1 MRLVVVGV
9 NHKTAPVGLRE
20 RLAFGTD
27 LPNALQELK
36 VFCAGAMIL
45 STCNRTEVYV
55 YMDNAQ
61 DERDED
67 GNLTRCALG
76 VWLAKFKQISE
87 QELLPHLYAYEN
99 NLALTHW
106 LRVAVGL
113 DSMILGEPQILGQ
126 IRQAVA
132 VSYEHHAIGK
142 EFDWL
147 IQRVF
152 AAARTVRRDTDLGK
166 QAVSLGFATAK
177 LVTQIFDDPSK
188 TTLMIVAAG
197 EMNRLVAHNV
207 SALGMSQVIIC
218 NRSYERAVALADELR
233 QMAQQAGRPL
243 KIELPPLDDL
253 PKWLSCADV
262 VSSCSGS
269 MHALIDKAMVKQ
281 AMKARKNRPVLM
293 VDLAV
298 PRDIDPDVGD
308 VDNVYLYS
316 IDDLQTVIQGNA
328 LARQQAAVE
337 AELLVGQLVS
347 QIETDLQIKR
357 AGQAV
362 AVYHALLHQKKQALL
377 EEALAQ
383 LPNSDDPKALLENF
397 AHRLTQ
403 TLAHPSTKLI
413 RQSATWLSDDE
424 LSAQIETLL
433 GAYRKS

>member
-1 MRLVVVGV
+1 MHLVVVGV

-20 RLAFGTD
+20 RLAFGED
-27 LPNALQELK
+27 VPNALQELK
-36 VFCAGAMIL
+36 AFCAGAMIL
-45 STCNRTEVYV
+45 STCNRTEVYA
-55 YMDNAQ
+55 YLEDTQ
-61 DERDED
+61 DERDEE
-67 GNLTRCALG
+67 GNLVRCALSA
-76 VWLAKFKQISE
+76 WLVRFKQISE
-87 QELLPHLYAYEN
+87 EALAPHLYIYES

-132 VSYEHHAIGK
+132 TSYNAHAINKDFG
-142 EFDWL
+142 WL

-152 AAARTVRRDTDLGK
+152 NAARTVRRDTDLGK

-177 LVTQIFDDPSK
+177 LVTQIFDKPAQ
-188 TTLMIVAAG
+188 TTLLIVAAG

-207 SALGMSQVIIC
+207 AALGMTNIIIC
-218 NRSYERAVALADELR
+218 NRSVERAVALADELT
-233 QMAQQAGRPL
+233 QMAQQANRPI
-243 KIELPPLDDL
+243 KIDLPPLSEL
-253 PKWLSCADV
+253 AKWLSCADV

-269 MHALIDKAMVKQ
+269 MHTLIDKAMVRQ
-281 AMKARKNRPVLM
+281 AMKMRKNRTMLM

-298 PRDIDPDVGD
+298 PRDIASDVAD

-362 AVYHALLHQKKQALL
+362 ALYHQLLQQKKQALL
-377 EEALAQ
+377 EQTLKE
-383 LPNSDDPKALLENF
+383 LPHTDDPQALLENF

-403 TLAHPSTKLI
+403 MLAHPSTKLI
-413 RQSATWLSDDE
+413 RQSATWLSDEE
-424 LSAQIETLL
+424 LSAQIDTLL
-433 GAYRKS
+433 GSYRKS